1 MVRAFL
7 LLAIATWSV
16 QAQAAQITGRA
27 KAIDSTT
34 IQIGDKRVMLFGID
48 SVMRKQLCVLDGKPW
63 QCWAVVVKG
72 LQGLL
77 DQGPLTCDVVGEPDV
92 FGRLL
97 ARCSVNDQNVNEEL
111 VSQGFA
117 IARTNESTDY
127 VAAEAAA
134 KEKKLGLWQG
144 QFVRPTDFRRTAGIF
159 VDRP

>member
-1 MVRAFL
+1 M
-7 LLAIATWSV
+7 
-16 QAQAAQITGRA
+16 
-27 KAIDSTT
+27 K
-34 IQIGDKRVMLFGID
+34 K
-48 SVMRKQLCVLDGKPW
+48 
-63 QCWAVVVKG
+63 
-72 LQGLL
+72 
-77 DQGPLTCDVVGEPDV
+77 
-92 FGRLL
+92 
-97 ARCSVNDQNVNEEL
+97 L